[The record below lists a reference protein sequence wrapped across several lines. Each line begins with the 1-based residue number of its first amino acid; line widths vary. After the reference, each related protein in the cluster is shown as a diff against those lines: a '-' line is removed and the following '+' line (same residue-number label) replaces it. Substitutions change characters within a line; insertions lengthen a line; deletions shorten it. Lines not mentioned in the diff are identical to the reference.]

1 MGKSKK
7 SKKTK
12 AEEAPEFPSR
22 PAAEGT
28 EVTVVVHDEER
39 TLKAKKTKGIGWAI
53 TPSDAAEARALA
65 QFSDEALDP
74 PPVPD
79 APATADEDE
88 EDEADDSTGPAEE
101 GPTIAAANAEAGDGQ
116 EES

>member
-1 MGKSKK
+1 MG
-7 SKKTK
+7 KKTK
-12 AEEAPEFPSR
+12 LAERTPEFPSR
-22 PAAEGT
+22 PAAAGA

-39 TLKAKKTKGIGWAI
+39 TLKAMKGKGGWAI
-53 TPSDAAEARALA
+53 TPTDADEARALA

-74 PPVPD
+74 PPAPD
-79 APATADEDE
+79 APTEPEAD

-101 GPTIAAANAEAGDGQ
+101 GPTFAAANAEADDGQ